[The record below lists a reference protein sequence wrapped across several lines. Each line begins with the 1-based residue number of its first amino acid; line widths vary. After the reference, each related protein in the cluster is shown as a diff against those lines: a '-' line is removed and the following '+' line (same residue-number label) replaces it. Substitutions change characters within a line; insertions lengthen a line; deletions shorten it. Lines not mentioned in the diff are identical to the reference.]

1 MSAKGC
7 SAASSSAS
15 LCADRADVA
24 EADPDGAGLD
34 GAAGAA
40 DVHVRRAHL
49 DPARLGVA
57 DERGG
62 RVEAHRLR
70 VQERAEELG
79 RVVAAQPRRLV
90 GEQAE
95 RGGVRLR
102 EPEPGEADE
111 LVVDRVRRRLV
122 DPVAEAALDEPGPE
136 RLDRLLAPLAAHRA
150 AEPFGLPHAE
160 ARGRHR
166 DVEHLILE
174 DDDAERL
181 PERLAERLVL
191 DRVDE
196 VGVDAEPL
204 AALDVGVDGL
214 ALDRPRAD
222 ERDLDGQVVEVLG
235 AGAQEALH
243 LGAALDL
250 EEPDGVGVLDLA
262 VDLGIVERD
271 PREVDRLAVEAR
283 DQLDGLLDG
292 GEHPEAEQVDLEE
305 AGVGARVLVP
315 LADLAAGHRGG
326 LHRDEVDQRPRR
338 DHHPARVLGEVARQA
353 GDLVGQL
360 AEGLPARARVG
371 AGHVL
376 ELGGDTGCLPAVGDA
391 GEPLELGEREPERLA
406 DVADRA
412 AAAVGREG
420 RDERGVL
427 AAVALGDG
435 DDQLLADVAREVE
448 VDVGHRDQLVVEEPA
463 EREVRLDR
471 VDVRQAG
478 EVADDRAD
486 ARAPPPPRRQDVAR
500 RVAPA
505 HLERAGAGQLEH
517 LPVEQEE
524 PGEAEPGDQR
534 QLGLEA
540 VVRALLVAVRVG
552 VAVGERALAE
562 IAQLAVGR
570 VGPVGEVGVAVAEL
584 LGQVEGAAVGDLA
597 RPGGGVG
604 RKPLGGLLRARG
616 APIRGCRAARA
627 RSRRARCGCGS
638 RRGRPGDGCGVDGE
652 RGRRRSRRSG
662 RRARPR
668 ARSRAAF
675 RRASPRSY
683 GRWSST

>member
-1 MSAKGC
+1 MCAVG
-7 SAASSSAS
+7 SSIPLPRHPSTN
-15 LCADRADVA
+15 
-24 EADPDGAGLD
+24 
-34 GAAGAA
+34 
-40 DVHVRRAHL
+40 
-49 DPARLGVA
+49 
-57 DERGG
+57 
-62 RVEAHRLR
+62 LR
-70 VQERAEELG
+70 
-79 RVVAAQPRRLV
+79 
-90 GEQAE
+90 
-95 RGGVRLR
+95 
-102 EPEPGEADE
+102 
-111 LVVDRVRRRLV
+111 
-122 DPVAEAALDEPGPE
+122 PE

-174 DDDAERL
+174 DDHAERL

-235 AGAQEALH
+235 AGSQEALH

-250 EEPDGVGVLDLA
+250 EEPDGVGALDLA

-271 PREVDRLAVEAR
+271 PREIDRLAVEAR

-326 LHRDEVDQRPRR
+326 LHRHEVDQRPRR
-338 DHHPARVLGEVARQA
+338 DHHPARVLGEVARQP

-360 AEGLPARARVG
+360 AEGLPARAGVG

-435 DDQLLADVAREVE
+435 DDQLLADVPREVE
-448 VDVGHRDQLVVEEPA
+448 VDVGHRDELVVEEAP

-471 VDVRQAG
+471 VDVGEAG

-500 RVAPA
+500 RVASA

-534 QLGLEA
+534 KLGLEA
-540 VVRALLVAVRVG
+540 VVGALLVPVG
-552 VAVGERALAE
+552 VGVPVGERALAE
-562 IAQLAVGR
+562 VAQLAVGR

-604 RKPLGGLLRARG
+604 WKPFGGLLRGEEHRFVVAAPLALG
-616 APIRGCRAARA
+616 AVERRPVADGDEDVLETAAA
-627 RSRRARCGCGS
+627 WMVSVDVA
-638 RRGRPGDGCGVDGE
+638 GRDGRDAE
-652 RGRRRSRRSG
+652 RGRKLGQGAVPAGIAALVWPLELDVERTGERACERRRAVRVGDGETVAGAAGEADEPLGVLGDDLGARPG
-662 RRARPR
+662 REQVALPPFGPCAGVRVGQDPAEVLVAAAGLAQERHDDCARPR
-668 ARSRAAF
+668 ERDLGARDRAQ
-675 RRASPRSY
+675 PEML
-683 GRWSST
+683 GGVGELE